1 MSTLAVTKMCSTKT
15 CSAKDQ
21 TLEQQLA
28 ETAKLVGV
36 IVEDVKQLVQ
46 QVAKT
51 AHDCFCI
58 IKDELWTR
66 KASSSKVAL
75 ADNQA
80 SERLDTIDLLEQ
92 VDILHQP
99 EQEAFIKPTSELEPK
114 PKRRAPAKNTPG
126 YLKATSSSKSR
137 NEAIAI
143 ANQEFHD
150 RKQHETKYLR
160 WHI

>member
-1 MSTLAVTKMCSTKT
+1 MSILAVTKMCSTKT
-15 CSAKDQ
+15 CSANDQ

-28 ETAKLVGV
+28 ETAELVGV

-66 KASSSKVAL
+66 KSSSCKVAL
-75 ADNQA
+75 EDNQA
-80 SERLDTIDLLEQ
+80 SDTIDLLEQ
-92 VDILHQP
+92 VDILHQT
-99 EQEAFIKPTSELEPK
+99 EQDALIKPTSELETK
-114 PKRRAPAKNTPG
+114 PQRRAPAKNTPG
-126 YLKATSSSKSR
+126 YLKPTSSSKSR
-137 NEAIAI
+137 NKAIAR
-143 ANQEFHD
+143 ANQQLHD